1 MRSWSAIYHGLVGD
15 TGVTRSSEER
25 CSLVVLEDIGINDSI
40 SPKGLK
46 EHLLPWLLG
55 LDMELQI
62 LEACCSDEWQTDP
75 PLGEDLTSGSS

>member
-1 MRSWSAIYHGLVGD
+1 M
-15 TGVTRSSEER
+15 
-25 CSLVVLEDIGINDSI
+25 LEDIGINDTI

-75 PLGEDLTSGSS
+75 PLEEDLTSGSS